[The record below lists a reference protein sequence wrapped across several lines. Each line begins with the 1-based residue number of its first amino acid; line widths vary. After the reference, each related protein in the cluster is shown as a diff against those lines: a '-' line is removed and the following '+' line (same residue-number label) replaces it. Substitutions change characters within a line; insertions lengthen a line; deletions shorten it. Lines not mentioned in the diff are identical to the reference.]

1 MAWMFSD
8 NDRTKADVDHP
19 VSGISR
25 HPAYLHCTQVE
36 DTDIE
41 SFDICILC
49 FETYVYFG
57 LKHMYTLYLQI
68 QHLFTGHIWPRK
80 RRHLTDG
87 EGGGGGEVGGAG
99 DHDGGGREAGQP
111 VDGEGHPPPH
121 WQTRKCHR
129 QPPAS
134 GCLDRYHFSTQKY
147 FVKSFTRQPEFTISI
162 LSLLKVAFSESRLQP
177 LWVNSKLIL
186 WILAA
191 V

>member
-25 HPAYLHCTQVE
+25 HPVYLHCTKVE
-36 DTDIE
+36 KTDIE
-41 SFDICILC
+41 SF
-49 FETYVYFG
+49 ET
-57 LKHMYTLYLQI
+57 YTLYLHI

-99 DHDGGGREAGQP
+99 DHNGGGREAGQP
-111 VDGEGHPPPH
+111 VDGDGHPPPH

-162 LSLLKVAFSESRLQP
+162 LSLLKVAVTLIHWKP
-177 LWVNSKLIL
+177 LWVTRGVRTFFQN
-186 WILAA
+186 
-191 V
+191 

>member
-25 HPAYLHCTQVE
+25 HPVYLHCTQVE
-36 DTDIE
+36 NTDIE
-41 SFDICILC
+41 SF
-49 FETYVYFG
+49 ET
-57 LKHMYTLYLQI
+57 YTLYLHI

-99 DHDGGGREAGQP
+99 DHNGGEREAGQP
-111 VDGEGHPPPH
+111 VDGDGHPPPH

-134 GCLDRYHFSTQKY
+134 GCLDRHHNFSTQN
-147 FVKSFTRQPEFTISI
+147 SI
-162 LSLLKVAFSESRLQP
+162 LSKVLHGIQNSQYLTQFWVYSKW
-177 LWVNSKLIL
+177 LWVTRDVNLIHLSHCKVTLIKSK
-186 WILAA
+186 
-191 V
+191 